1 MLFFSY
7 FSSCFSRML
16 LKQSLDAIIDFCA
29 VLMILDLLM
38 LSNVNVLTMFSG
50 QSFPL
55 LAMTVW

>member
-1 MLFFSY
+1 
-7 FSSCFSRML
+7 ML